1 MAFYFSIRIVIMR
14 KYLCL
19 LLALLAC
26 QSFAKNV
33 ISDYQRIFLP
43 VYTTKGDL
51 MLAIRVLKINAT
63 PSFLVVNPDSL
74 ETKLLP
80 ITALQTRNARQKKK
94 AGYFTQWGVASTRYY
109 QLLNKNTAPPYL
121 EVNQGITHADTIE
134 NGNVLTIDLCPSS
147 KPFEKEFFNK
157 LARLSETNKK
167 PTPIT
172 IAISGMWLIE
182 HSDEFQWL
190 LKQEKEKKLAI
201 TWANH
206 SFSHTYYSD
215 LPYSEN
221 FLLTSTTNIETEVL
235 LTEKYLLEEGELPS
249 VFFRFP
255 GLISNKKLIKQI
267 KQYGLIPL
275 GTDAWMANLEKNH
288 QTITPGGIILV
299 HGNSNEHKGI
309 LSILPLLTKL
319 NFVNIKEA
327 I

>member
-1 MAFYFSIRIVIMR
+1 MR
-14 KYLCL
+14 KYLGVL
-19 LLALLAC
+19 LVVLAFH
-26 QSFAKNV
+26 SFAKNV
-33 ISDYQRIFLP
+33 ITDYQRIFLP
-43 VYTTKGDL
+43 VYTTNGDL
-51 MLAIRVLKINAT
+51 LLAIRVLKNNAIPT
-63 PSFLVVNPDSL
+63 FLLVDPESL

-80 ITALQTRNARQKKK
+80 INAFQVHNSPQKKK
-94 AGYFTQWGVASTRYY
+94 AGYFTQWGVASTRYF

-121 EVNQGITHADTIE
+121 IANQGVTHAETIE

-147 KPFEKEFFNK
+147 KPFEKVFFKK
-157 LARLSETNKK
+157 LAQLSETTQK

-172 IAISGMWLIE
+172 IAISGMWLIG
-182 HSDEFQWL
+182 HPDEFQWL
-190 LKQEKEKKLAI
+190 LAQQNAKKLSI

-221 FLLTSTTNIETEVL
+221 FLITPATNVDTEIL

-255 GLISNKKLIKQI
+255 GLVSNKTLIKQI

-275 GTDAWMANLEKNH
+275 GTDAWIANLEKNH

-309 LSILPLLTKL
+309 VSLLPLLTNL
-319 NFVNIKEA
+319 NFVNIKDA